1 MPVKVEN
8 QPDISRRF
16 FAGMGVASI
25 GALVYYFGVHQQKN
39 QSIIQNPVAETAPT
53 QVRTV
58 SGKMGKM
65 KLNLFPEGDLASTVV
80 TLNSQKQTIENGD
93 FDAPVGEPLTLV
105 VERPGFVPFRKEFT
119 IQERDLGAAN
129 DYTVDVSLEQM
140 AYGLVSISTR
150 PAVADVTIVSI
161 DRQPAENSKPYEFKT
176 PISQEKLPAGNY
188 RVTIKNE
195 FLGVEKVMNLEV
207 KEGKEIVLTDV
218 KLEIKN

>member
-1 MPVKVEN
+1 MPVKVEEKSGLSGRL
-8 QPDISRRF
+8 I
-16 FAGMGVASI
+16 AGVGVAGI
-25 GALVYYFGVHQQKN
+25 GALLYYFGMHEQKSN
-39 QSIIQNPVAETAPT
+39 NSIQNPIVDTA
-53 QVRTV
+53 QSQMRSI
-58 SGKMGKM
+58 SGKMGKL

-80 TLNSQKQTIENGD
+80 TLNSQKLSIENGSV
-93 FDAPVGEPLTLV
+93 DAPVGEPLTLV
-105 VERPGFVPFRKEFT
+105 VERPGFIPFRKEFT
-119 IQERDLGAAN
+119 IQEKDLGAMN
-129 DYTVDVSLEQM
+129 DYAVDVSLEQM

-150 PAVADVTIVSI
+150 PAVADVTIVNI

-176 PISQEKLPAGNY
+176 PIHQEKLPAGNY